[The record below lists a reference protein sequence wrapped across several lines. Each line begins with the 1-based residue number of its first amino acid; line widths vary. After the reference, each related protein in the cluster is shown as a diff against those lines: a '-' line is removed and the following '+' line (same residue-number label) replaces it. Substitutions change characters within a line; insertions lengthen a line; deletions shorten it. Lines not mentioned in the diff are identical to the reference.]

1 VDKDDA
7 SIHLGGAEFAL
18 YYSDGSLVQ
27 EKLTTS
33 ESGVLEVDELE
44 IGSYYFVETKAPIGY
59 EKTDKKYTFEIK
71 KDEVSS
77 VQQVKVMN
85 EKHKAEEYLGAV
97 KLIKTDNK
105 DTKKS

>member
-7 SIHLGGAEFAL
+7 SILLGGAEFAL

-59 EKTDKKYTFEIK
+59 ENK